1 MLEVMVTM
9 LGALTIISINGSILD
24 DFALY
29 GAGDGGS
36 AWFARKCATLT
47 EVGYGQA

>member
-29 GAGDGGS
+29 EAGDG
-36 AWFARKCATLT
+36 AARGLH
-47 EVGYGQA
+47 ESVPHSQR